1 MRYPKNSVI
10 LGIYHPDVLSSWGS
24 IIPHSVILSEAPAL
38 SLEGKNLNLK
48 REGCPVKYRIPKRMI
63 RSYSHF

>member
-38 SLEGKNLNLK
+38 SLEGKNLNL
-48 REGCPVKYRIPKRMI
+48 
-63 RSYSHF
+63 